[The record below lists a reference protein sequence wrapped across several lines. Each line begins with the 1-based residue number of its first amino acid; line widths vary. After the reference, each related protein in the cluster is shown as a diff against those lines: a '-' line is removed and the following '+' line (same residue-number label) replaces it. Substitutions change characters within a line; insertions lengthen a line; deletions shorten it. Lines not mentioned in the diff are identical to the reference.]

1 MLEWL
6 NKRSRRAAIALIV
19 MLLAA
24 GFAFSFPADIA
35 FIMALD
41 LSTWVEAFVAVYV
54 VTQVTKIRPM
64 LIFARARLLRYMR
77 RSPRQSRTR
86 VSTSRQQPPKEDEP
100 ANALAFAV

>member
-1 MLEWL
+1 
-6 NKRSRRAAIALIV
+6 

-24 GFAFSFPADIA
+24 GFAIRYPADIA

-41 LSTWVEAFVAVYV
+41 LSTWVEAFVAVYA

-64 LIFARARLLRYMR
+64 LMFARARLLGYLR

-86 VSTSRQQPPKEDEP
+86 VSTSRKPPAKEDEP
-100 ANALAFAV
+100 ASALAFAV

>member
-6 NKRSRRAAIALIV
+6 NKRSRRAAIALII

-64 LIFARARLLRYMR
+64 LMSARARLLGYLR
-77 RSPRQSRTR
+77 RSPRQSRTS
-86 VSTSRQQPPKEDEP
+86 VSTSRQQPAKEDEP
-100 ANALAFAV
+100 ASALAFAL